1 MSSPPTMRE
10 EEEEDAAA
18 DRSRSRFF
26 SPFFDV
32 MVDVVAIAV
41 VAIAV
46 VTVDAV
52 FVGVSV
58 LVEGDPTLPAP
69 ASTVSAVVV
78 TTGLRS
84 P

>member
-32 MVDVVAIAV
+32 VVDVVAIAV

-58 LVEGDPTLPAP
+58 VVGDDPTSP
-69 ASTVSAVVV
+69 ASTACAVVV
-78 TTGLRS
+78 VIFTTGL
-84 P
+84 